1 MRSDR
6 DCQWRHWVY
15 FVYWPA
21 CWVLEDDTVMRYRR
35 IYEYSRGHPWATSS
49 IFPRFLQTVP
59 QLRFFISKQGH
70 LTSHLLGIFLDR
82 SSWSSLRMEACHSLI
97 YNFHSNVLGSI
108 ETHLNVLEHIET
120 HWNVLEH
127 IGIHW
132 NSSKSYKF
140 KARQSAA
147 NYAVQLK
154 CPLPTG
160 RRLMVW
166 SYCDHRTS
174 PTYVQTRTVSR
185 SWKRLISGQR
195 AVQYGR
201 ASSKPRQPHN

>member
-70 LTSHLLGIFLDR
+70 LSSHLLGIFLDR

-97 YNFHSNVLGSI
+97 YNSHSNALGSI
-108 ETHLNVLEHIET
+108 ETHRNPTNLKQGNQRRTTLFNWSAPCQLAGGSWCDHTAIIEQARHTYRLGPSAGRENVWFLASGQSSTGERPVNRGSHI
-120 HWNVLEH
+120 
-127 IGIHW
+127 I
-132 NSSKSYKF
+132 
-140 KARQSAA
+140 
-147 NYAVQLK
+147 NYALHS
-154 CPLPTG
+154 
-160 RRLMVW
+160 RL
-166 SYCDHRTS
+166 RNS
-174 PTYVQTRTVSR
+174 PQTYSDA
-185 SWKRLISGQR
+185 L
-195 AVQYGR
+195 
-201 ASSKPRQPHN
+201 

>member
-35 IYEYSRGHPWATSS
+35 MYEYSRGHPWATSS

-70 LTSHLLGIFLDR
+70 LSSHLLGIFLDR

-97 YNFHSNVLGSI
+97 YNSHSNALGSI
-108 ETHLNVLEHIET
+108 ETHRNPTNLKQGNQRRTTL
-120 HWNVLEH
+120 
-127 IGIHW
+127 
-132 NSSKSYKF
+132 
-140 KARQSAA
+140 
-147 NYAVQLK
+147 LK

-166 SYCDHRTS
+166 SYCDHRTG